1 MKNINKHCLN
11 CLLLLCTMTVLATE
25 VPELR
30 VVPLAE
36 GVYLHQSFHQTQSF
50 GLVSANG
57 LVVIDGEQAYLIDTP
72 WSEPDT
78 EQLVGWIHDQGWQLA
93 GSLSTHSHDD
103 RAGGIGWLNGKGIP
117 TRALA
122 LTNEILEANSKAM
135 ATQSFTE
142 PAFSWVPGTLEVFYP
157 GGGHTVDNI
166 TVWLPRQRLLF
177 GGCLIRSLAAK
188 GLGYTGEARLDDW
201 AGSVER
207 LQFRYPDALM
217 VVPGHGQPGN
227 SALLSH
233 TVVLASE
240 HTQASQGSGAS
251 TRQTH

>member
-30 VVPLAE
+30 IEPLAE

-57 LVVIDGEQAYLIDTP
+57 LVVVDGEQAYVIDTP
-72 WSEPDT
+72 WSERDT
-78 EQLVGWIHDQGWQLA
+78 EQLAAWIHDQGWQLA

-103 RAGGIGWLNGKGIP
+103 RAGGIGWLNTQGIP
-117 TRALA
+117 THALA
-122 LTNEILEANSKAM
+122 LTNDILEANGKAM
-135 ATQSFTE
+135 ATQSFTR

-166 TVWLPRQRLLF
+166 TVWLPRQRILF

-201 AGSVER
+201 AGSVKT
-207 LQFRYPDALM
+207 LQYRYPDALM
-217 VVPGHGQPGN
+217 VVPGHGKPGN
-227 SALLSH
+227 RNLLQH
-233 TVVLASE
+233 
-240 HTQASQGSGAS
+240 
-251 TRQTH
+251 TRQLAAGQATIQQP